1 MERTYKI
8 KTRIDEQVLDE
19 AGSYR
24 DIESVRK
31 DFVNADDIGETYIKI
46 WHEGNT
52 EIVEFRPLSEL
63 PESYFWDLI
72 QGETFG
78 SPPETIGFLSDLKK
92 RAPFDRVVLILGHLV
107 EINQIQKIYN
117 RANAIVNNEIHELRI
132 SNKSHNDKN
141 MNLDD
146 LYCYKNKCETFLH
159 EYYTNIDNELQT
171 SIQVFKSIN
180 LLNSVEYLVDA
191 NMPIIN
197 QNDDCLMLSPILFNF
212 EQWKQLVK
220 RELYIIEHPKL
231 INAYVQKFIYLIQE
245 LNKRTSYNR
254 FPIIESYF
262 FGFSSAYGESYQSSF
277 NAYFGIEKFNN
288 KVSDYVDFLN
298 SISLDNIKEEN
309 RYHLATKIIA
319 DEKRKESVLQ
329 KIKNSKIE
337 IFKNKNHVK
346 KGLKYLLSKSN
357 ADVDPNILDKISG
370 QIMTELFHYTSKTD
384 EFKIPSSITF
394 GNQLLL
400 EYLIFLEKKG
410 YIKYNFRVSIPKVIS
425 QNCSLKIKGM
435 TQSNLYHILKSKL
448 AYHPDNVQDIKL
460 TFEGLTSEIALVNEM
475 KN

>member
-8 KTRIDEQVLDE
+8 KTRIDELVLDE
-19 AGSYR
+19 AGSYQ

-52 EIVEFRPLSEL
+52 EIVEFRPLFEL

-78 SPPETIGFLSDLKK
+78 SPPETNGFLTNLKK
-92 RAPFDRVVLILGHLV
+92 RAPFDRIVLILGHLV

-132 SNKSHNDKN
+132 SNKSHNDKS
-141 MNLDD
+141 MKLDD

-212 EQWKQLVK
+212 EQWKQMVK
-220 RELYIIEHPKL
+220 RELYLIEHPKL
-231 INAYVQKFIYLIQE
+231 INSYVQKFIYLIKE

-254 FPIIESYF
+254 FPTIESYF
-262 FGFSSAYGESYQSSF
+262 FGYSSTYGESYQSTF
-277 NAYFGIEKFNN
+277 NAYLGIDKYNN
-288 KVSDYVDFLN
+288 KISDYLDFLS

-309 RYHLATKIIA
+309 RQHLAAKIIE

-329 KIKNSKIE
+329 KIKNSRIE
-337 IFKNKNHVK
+337 IFRNKNQIK
-346 KGLKYLLSKSN
+346 KGFKYLLSKSN
-357 ADVDPNILDKISG
+357 AGIDLNILDKVSG
-370 QIMTELFHYTSKTD
+370 KIMTELFHYTSKTD
-384 EFKIPSSITF
+384 EFIIPSTITF

-410 YIKYNFRVSIPKVIS
+410 YIKYNFRISVPKVIS